1 MVKGIQMLAA
11 EEGMKG
17 LTLGLGPTLLGYSA

>member
-1 MVKGIQMLAA
+1 MLAA

-17 LTLGLGPTLLGYSA
+17 LTLGFAPTLIGYSA